1 MLNLKFTISTERII
15 DSMSIW
21 ASQRSQ
27 GIFGSA
33 WGGSLN
39 SQHGYFKGELA
50 SLIRVDTAFCVW
62 VFHPSPGFYCVWIN
76 KCQFVSTCSLTFTSN
91 MQSSAAIH
99 GECLHQVTKRLTFV
113 RWSFRIFTCV
123 VCNLRWMGTMF
134 QGSWQKEKYSSL
146 CISIIP
152 MLSNISTVFD
162 WAWIAQWN
170 KWSQIVRIVPKVQT
184 PPTDLLS

>member
-1 MLNLKFTISTERII
+1 MSIAKKPRHFWISMRGIFKFT
-15 DSMSIW
+15 
-21 ASQRSQ
+21 A
-27 GIFGSA
+27 
-33 WGGSLN
+33 
-39 SQHGYFKGELA
+39 
-50 SLIRVDTAFCVW
+50 W
-62 VFHPSPGFYCVWIN
+62 VFQGGTSVFDQRWHSVLCVGFCSPSRILLCLDKQMSVCIKISP
-76 KCQFVSTCSLTFTSN
+76 TFTSDVH
-91 MQSSAAIH
+91 SSAAIH